1 MEIKPRIGFENI
13 KFGMLRDE
21 IIAILGEPSEVLE
34 DIYDEGEFR
43 LIWNDLKLRLSFQN
57 DNRFIYFASKNPDL
71 KFNGQTFMDKDI
83 EEMKKE
89 VFGALISNSESSEW
103 EVEDYDTFKTHFIED
118 IFLTLHSEYGKV
130 SDFELGVP
138 FKNEIEFDFPK

>member
-57 DNRFIYFASKNPDL
+57 DNRFIYFSSKNPDL

-83 EEMKKE
+83 EEMKNE

-118 IFLTLHSEYGKV
+118 IF
-130 SDFELGVP
+130 
-138 FKNEIEFDFPK
+138 